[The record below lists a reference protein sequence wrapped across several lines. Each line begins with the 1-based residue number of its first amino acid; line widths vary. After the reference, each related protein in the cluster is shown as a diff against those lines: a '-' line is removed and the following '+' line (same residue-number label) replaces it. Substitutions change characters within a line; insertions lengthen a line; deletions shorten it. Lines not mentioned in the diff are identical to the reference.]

1 MARLAKCWNSTIIC
15 PQELIGR
22 SYIFELMGIKAGMIQ
37 ESKEKNAKRKP
48 SIWVAF
54 WVFLEMVTVIG
65 QQIIFLDDPEFYDI
79 PDELLKQRP
88 LLIDPSNPYINV
100 MACFCGSQS
109 VQRLFSHCAEESL
122 KRFHRLER
130 QVQTGSGFLQL
141 KELFL
146 PQLLPFLFSPP
157 PIGPMMP
164 QSWLIGVQS
173 GACPLQPRLIVRN
186 TALNKK
192 TRSQIAK
199 FLKAFSAFVSVCDIE
214 FNYKFSGDRRICAK
228 CSVEKTIDYLFGRS
242 NWYPAQDRHCN
253 YDVTAKIPIGAY
265 GRDYLIISSNWFCSN

>member
-122 KRFHRLER
+122 KDFTDLKDRSKLAP
-130 QVQTGSGFLQL
+130 GSSSLRNCSCPSCYHSCFPLLQ
-141 KELFL
+141 
-146 PQLLPFLFSPP
+146 
-157 PIGPMMP
+157 
-164 QSWLIGVQS
+164 
-173 GACPLQPRLIVRN
+173 
-186 TALNKK
+186 
-192 TRSQIAK
+192 
-199 FLKAFSAFVSVCDIE
+199 
-214 FNYKFSGDRRICAK
+214 
-228 CSVEKTIDYLFGRS
+228 
-242 NWYPAQDRHCN
+242 
-253 YDVTAKIPIGAY
+253 
-265 GRDYLIISSNWFCSN
+265 